1 MNIHRSSGARLILVC
16 GLPGAGKTT
25 HATALEREL
34 HAVRFSA
41 DDWMNAL
48 GIDIYDEPQR
58 QKIEDLQWR
67 LARKLLHLGLT
78 IIVEWG
84 AWARSERDSLRLQAR
99 AAGAAV
105 ELHFLTALVDI
116 LFERIQRRGME
127 NPPIEREAIERW
139 AQIFEPPTPEEM
151 ALFDAACT
159 LEP

>member
-34 HAVRFSA
+34 HAVRFSP
-41 DDWMNAL
+41 DDWMVAL

-105 ELHFLTALVDI
+105 ELHFLTAPVDI
-116 LFERIQRRGME
+116 LF
-127 NPPIEREAIERW
+127 
-139 AQIFEPPTPEEM
+139 
-151 ALFDAACT
+151 
-159 LEP
+159 